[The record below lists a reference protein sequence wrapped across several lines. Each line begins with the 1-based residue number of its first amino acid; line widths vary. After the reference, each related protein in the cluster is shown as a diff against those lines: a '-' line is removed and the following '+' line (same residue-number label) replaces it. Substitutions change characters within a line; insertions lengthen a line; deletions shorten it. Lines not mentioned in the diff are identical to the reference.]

1 MGMVLS
7 AVGAC
12 LLFIL
17 KVVGIL
23 LLILLVLAALLLLC
37 PFCAD
42 VCWQNDTLTVKA
54 GALGITFPVFQ
65 YPKPEP
71 PAQPE
76 EPKGFTG
83 RLKAKFRAWRAE
95 RKRKKAEKKA
105 AQPAKPKAEKPP
117 RQKAKIT
124 LDVICTMLRAW
135 VRCCGQCL
143 ARSALQGFRSALV
156 CAGTTPP
163 QLPAITASCKRGC
176 TRPLACW
183 TISSFWNLTSC
194 AFCRTSAAP
203 SLLCRTRCPSGSAH
217 RRCSS
222 SLPLCGYCTSSG
234 VKKYWTF
241 LFEDDTLNLSQ
252 NAFRRP
258 AACTDE

>member
-23 LLILLVLAALLLLC
+23 LLLILVLAALLLLC

-71 PAQPE
+71 SAQPE

-95 RKRKKAEKKA
+95 RKRKKAEKKPHNP
-105 AQPAKPKAEKPP
+105 QSLKPKSRPAK
-117 RQKAKIT
+117 RQ
-124 LDVICTMLRAW
+124 
-135 VRCCGQCL
+135 
-143 ARSALQGFRSALV
+143 
-156 CAGTTPP
+156 
-163 QLPAITASCKRGC
+163 
-176 TRPLACW
+176 
-183 TISSFWNLTSC
+183 SSRWM
-194 AFCRTSAAP
+194 
-203 SLLCRTRCPSGSAH
+203 
-217 RRCSS
+217 
-222 SLPLCGYCTSSG
+222 
-234 VKKYWTF
+234 
-241 LFEDDTLNLSQ
+241 
-252 NAFRRP
+252 
-258 AACTDE
+258 

>member
-17 KVVGIL
+17 KVAGIL
-23 LLILLVLAALLLLC
+23 LLIILVLAALLLLC

-83 RLKAKFRAWRAE
+83 RLKTKFRAWRAE

-105 AQPAKPKAEKPP
+105 AQPAKPKTEKPP

-124 LDVICTMLRAW
+124 LDVICTMLRGVGTLLRAVFGVLRFTKISVCLG
-135 VRCCGQCL
+135 VRGDDP
-143 ARSALQGFRSALV
+143 AR
-156 CAGTTPP
+156 
-163 QLPAITASCKRGC
+163 LPAATASCKRGF

-183 TISSFWNLTSC
+183 TTFSFWNLTSC

-222 SLPLCGYCTSSG
+222 LSLPCGYCTSSG
-234 VKKYWTF
+234 AKKYWTF
-241 LFEDDTLNLSQ
+241 FI
-252 NAFRRP
+252 
-258 AACTDE
+258 

>member
-95 RKRKKAEKKA
+95 RKRKKAEK
-105 AQPAKPKAEKPP
+105 
-117 RQKAKIT
+117 
-124 LDVICTMLRAW
+124 
-135 VRCCGQCL
+135 
-143 ARSALQGFRSALV
+143 
-156 CAGTTPP
+156 
-163 QLPAITASCKRGC
+163 
-176 TRPLACW
+176 
-183 TISSFWNLTSC
+183 SC
-194 AFCRTSAAP
+194 AARKAQS
-203 SLLCRTRCPSGSAH
+203 
-217 RRCSS
+217 
-222 SLPLCGYCTSSG
+222 
-234 VKKYWTF
+234 
-241 LFEDDTLNLSQ
+241 
-252 NAFRRP
+252 
-258 AACTDE
+258 

>member
-95 RKRKKAEKKA
+95 RKRKKAKKKA

-117 RQKAKIT
+117 RQKAKINAGCDLHHAAGVGT
-124 LDVICTMLRAW
+124 LLRA
-135 VRCCGQCL
+135 VFG
-143 ARSALQGFRSALV
+143 ALRFTRISVCLV

-163 QLPAITASCKRGC
+163 QLPAATASCKRGC

-222 SLPLCGYCTSSG
+222 SLPLCGYCTS
-234 VKKYWTF
+234 
-241 LFEDDTLNLSQ
+241 L
-252 NAFRRP
+252 A
-258 AACTDE
+258 

>member
-17 KVVGIL
+17 KAVGIL

-71 PAQPE
+71 SAQPE

-124 LDVICTMLRAW
+124 LEILCTMLKGAGTLTKAVFGALRITKIQ
-135 VRCCGQCL
+135 VRLGVRGEDPAAA
-143 ARSALQGFRSALV
+143 ARSYGKLQAWLYPVLGVLDRFLWLQFDELRILPDFGSGQPTVEDRVSCRVSAQALFIV
-156 CAGTTPP
+156 
-163 QLPAITASCKRGC
+163 
-176 TRPLACW
+176 LAAVRVLYE
-183 TISSFWNLTSC
+183 FW
-194 AFCRTSAAP
+194 R
-203 SLLCRTRCPSGSAH
+203 
-217 RRCSS
+217 
-222 SLPLCGYCTSSG
+222 
-234 VKKYWTF
+234 KKVLDIF
-241 LFEDDTLNLSQ
+241 L
-252 NAFRRP
+252 
-258 AACTDE
+258 

>member
-12 LLFIL
+12 LLFVL
-17 KVVGIL
+17 KAVGIL

-65 YPKPEP
+65 YPKPEA

-124 LDVICTMLRAW
+124 LDVICTMLRGVGTLLRAVFGAVRFTKISVCLGVRGDDPAEAARAYGRLNAW
-135 VRCCGQCL
+135 L
-143 ARSALQGFRSALV
+143 Y
-156 CAGTTPP
+156 
-163 QLPAITASCKRGC
+163 
-176 TRPLACW
+176 
-183 TISSFWNLTSC
+183 
-194 AFCRTSAAP
+194 P
-203 SLLCRTRCPSGSAH
+203 SLGVIDRFVYLDFDELRILPDFGSAEPTVAD
-217 RRCSS
+217 RVSFRLSAR
-222 SLPLCGYCTSSG
+222 LLFIVAAALRVLYEFWREK
-234 VKKYWTF
+234 VLDVF
-241 LFEDDTLNLSQ
+241 L
-252 NAFRRP
+252 
-258 AACTDE
+258 

>member
-17 KVVGIL
+17 KAVGIL

-54 GALGITFPVFQ
+54 GALGITFPVLQ

-95 RKRKKAEKKA
+95 RRHKKAKKKRTAHARQTTQTTRKTPRPRPKRDKDLTAGCDLPLCVAGRVGTA
-105 AQPAKPKAEKPP
+105 AWSG
-117 RQKAKIT
+117 R
-124 LDVICTMLRAW
+124 V
-135 VRCCGQCL
+135 
-143 ARSALQGFRSALV
+143 GFRSTV
-156 CAGTTPP
+156 RFP
-163 QLPAITASCKRGC
+163 
-176 TRPLACW
+176 
-183 TISSFWNLTSC
+183 F
-194 AFCRTSAAP
+194 
-203 SLLCRTRCPSGSAH
+203 
-217 RRCSS
+217 
-222 SLPLCGYCTSSG
+222 
-234 VKKYWTF
+234 
-241 LFEDDTLNLSQ
+241 
-252 NAFRRP
+252 
-258 AACTDE
+258 

>member
-23 LLILLVLAALLLLC
+23 LLIILVLAALLLLC

-42 VCWQNDTLTVKA
+42 VCWQNDMLTVKA

-95 RKRKKAEKKA
+95 CKRKKAEKKA
-105 AQPAKPKAEKPP
+105 AQPAKPTVQDKVSFRVSAQALFIVIAAVRVLYEFWRK
-117 RQKAKIT
+117 KV
-124 LDVICTMLRAW
+124 LDI
-135 VRCCGQCL
+135 
-143 ARSALQGFRSALV
+143 F
-156 CAGTTPP
+156 
-163 QLPAITASCKRGC
+163 I
-176 TRPLACW
+176 
-183 TISSFWNLTSC
+183 
-194 AFCRTSAAP
+194 
-203 SLLCRTRCPSGSAH
+203 
-217 RRCSS
+217 
-222 SLPLCGYCTSSG
+222 
-234 VKKYWTF
+234 
-241 LFEDDTLNLSQ
+241 
-252 NAFRRP
+252 
-258 AACTDE
+258 

>member
-12 LLFIL
+12 LLFVL
-17 KVVGIL
+17 KAVGIL

-42 VCWQNDTLTVKA
+42 VYWQNDTLTVKA

-95 RKRKKAEKKA
+95 RKAKKAAAKAEK
-105 AQPAKPKAEKPP
+105 PAKPKKETSP
-117 RQKAKIT
+117 RKKAKLT
-124 LDVICTMLRAW
+124 LNIICTMLWGAGRLTRAIFGALRFTKIRICLG
-135 VRCCGQCL
+135 VRGEDPAQA
-143 ARSALQGFRSALV
+143 ARTYGKLNAWLYTSLGVLDRFLFLDFEELRLLPDFGSAEPTVEDRVSFRVSARLFFIV
-156 CAGTTPP
+156 CAAVRV
-163 QLPAITASCKRGC
+163 LYE
-176 TRPLACW
+176 
-183 TISSFWNLTSC
+183 FWREKVLDV
-194 AFCRTSAAP
+194 FI
-203 SLLCRTRCPSGSAH
+203 
-217 RRCSS
+217 
-222 SLPLCGYCTSSG
+222 
-234 VKKYWTF
+234 
-241 LFEDDTLNLSQ
+241 
-252 NAFRRP
+252 
-258 AACTDE
+258 

>member
-17 KVVGIL
+17 KVAGIL

-65 YPKPEP
+65 YPKPGP

-124 LDVICTMLRAW
+124 LDVICTMLRGVGTLLRAVFGVLRFTKISVCLG
-135 VRCCGQCL
+135 VRAL
-143 ARSALQGFRSALV
+143 RS
-156 CAGTTPP
+156 CP
-163 QLPAITASCKRGC
+163 QLRQAASVAVPDPWRAG
-176 TRPLACW
+176 PL
-183 TISSFWNLTSC
+183 FL
-194 AFCRTSAAP
+194 
-203 SLLCRTRCPSGSAH
+203 SGI
-217 RRCSS
+217 
-222 SLPLCGYCTSSG
+222 
-234 VKKYWTF
+234 
-241 LFEDDTLNLSQ
+241 
-252 NAFRRP
+252 
-258 AACTDE
+258 